1 MKKKVVSILTAV
13 TLCAAMLAG
22 CGGGNDEAAAT
33 ETTETTETADA
44 AETEEAGFPYT
55 PVRMAPEQ
63 EARS

>member
-33 ETTETTETADA
+33 ETDRRRC
-44 AETEEAGFPYT
+44 GRFRYLRCDFRIFP
-55 PVRMAPEQ
+55 
-63 EARS
+63 